1 MKDVK
6 SRFAYHLNY
15 VFLKK
20 KTILGQFLCNY
31 TLTTFEQRINIA
43 KTFNIVGNSVFYFF
57 RIASPSLSSSYL
69 VYVSFLQIL
78 SLTTSKIFRKY
89 KRMKNGKML
98 LKSTRVVPLITFS
111 GNNKNIK
118 LNKHYINCFL
128 VKTVK
133 VHI

>member
-1 MKDVK
+1 MK
-6 SRFAYHLNY
+6 SRFVYHLNY

-78 SLTTSKIFRKY
+78 WLTTSKIFRKY